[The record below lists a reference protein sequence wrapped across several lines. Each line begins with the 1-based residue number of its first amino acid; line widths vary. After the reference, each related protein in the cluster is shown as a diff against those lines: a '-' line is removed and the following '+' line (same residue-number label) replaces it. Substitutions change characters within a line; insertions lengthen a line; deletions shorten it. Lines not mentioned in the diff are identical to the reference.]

1 MIMIRL
7 KTKHAKCLVRLRIK
21 TVSYPSPGN
30 VVGSGYVFLLES
42 GISLGRE
49 MSPKVGAHSRE
60 PRGPQALYP
69 ASLKAV
75 GQCALRHQE
84 YDPCESSSFSFPTK
98 GNLHALYFQVCR
110 GDRAGLSCLSTYHH
124 LPA

>member
-1 MIMIRL
+1 MIRV
-7 KTKHAKCLVRLRIK
+7 KGKHAKRLVRLRIK

-30 VVGSGYVFLLES
+30 VVVSGYTFLLEES
-42 GISLGRE
+42 GINLGRE
-49 MSPKVGAHSRE
+49 MSPKDGAHSRE
-60 PRGPQALYP
+60 PCGPQTLYP

-75 GQCALRHQE
+75 GQGALRHQE

-98 GNLHALYFQVCR
+98 GNLHALYFQVCL
-110 GDRAGLSCLSTYHH
+110 GDRAGLLCLSTYHH